1 MNIRLEKHTKR
12 PKTDADTL
20 RVGLF
25 LLLSTQLGSYKLDR
39 KFGLNIH
46 LLLDPET
53 SDGERSAIVAE
64 TCMSFPGVTGVVEGP
79 TVSIAS
85 GTATINVRL
94 DTIYGPVA
102 LVV

>member
-1 MNIRLEKHTKR
+1 M
-12 PKTDADTL
+12 PDSL

-25 LLLSTQLGSYKLDR
+25 LMLSTQLGSYKLDK

-64 TCMSFPGVTGVVEGP
+64 ACMSFPGVTGIKEGP
-79 TVSIAS
+79 TVTVSG
-85 GTATINVRL
+85 GTATINVEL
-94 DTIYGPVA
+94 DTIYGPVS
-102 LVV
+102 LTV